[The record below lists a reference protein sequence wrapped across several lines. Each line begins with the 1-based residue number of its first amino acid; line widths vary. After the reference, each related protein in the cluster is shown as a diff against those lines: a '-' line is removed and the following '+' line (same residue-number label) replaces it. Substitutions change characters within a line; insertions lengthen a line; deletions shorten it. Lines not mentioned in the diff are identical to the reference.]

1 MADLHFSLQRHFAK
15 GASEWWIEKERIVA
29 EAIHASWYFQK
40 LAFHRAAECIDQF
53 SVGTKRDHTNKPRCP
68 VDYALHPFQ
77 QHPVIRLVYG
87 IRASVTRGVNS
98 RRSAQCIH
106 LQAGIVHKQLSFAM
120 F

>member
-1 MADLHFSLQRHFAK
+1 MTDHHFFLQRHFAE

-29 EAIHASWYFQK
+29 EAIHAWWWFQK
-40 LAFHRAAECIDQF
+40 MAFDRAAECIDQF
-53 SVGTKRDHTNKPRCP
+53 SVGTKRDHRNKPRCP
-68 VDYALHPFQ
+68 VDYALHSFQ
-77 QHPVIRLVYG
+77 QHPVIRLVRG

-106 LQAGIVHKQLSFAM
+106 LQARIVDKQLSFAM